1 MPAPRLRHVLTA
13 SLCAA
18 ALWAGACHR
27 ETQPQAVQNTA
38 DRQTSTP
45 PLKNAPGELPQ
56 SNELQ
61 PQPQS
66 VTVPPP
72 AGSAADL
79 SAREQD
85 LTARERELSQRQ
97 AELDARERQIQDGE
111 RTPGKGPATP
121 VPSEPMAPAAPPI
134 AEPRLEPRVV
144 SATVPA
150 GTRLSI
156 ALAGGLSSK
165 SSRVGQRVRARVVS
179 SVREDGVVVIPSG
192 SALLGEVTEAG
203 FPRRLGGRA
212 ILGVRFTDLALPS
225 GATVPIQASYV
236 QQGPNRSRRSAAIV
250 GGTAAGGAI
259 VGHNVNRGN
268 RSRGTLVGALIGAAV
283 GSAVAA
289 NTQGP
294 AVVVPSGSVIHV
306 RLRRSVAVR
315 VAR

>member
-1 MPAPRLRHVLTA
+1 MSTRHLRHVLTV

-27 ETQPQAVQNTA
+27 ETQPQSVQNTA
-38 DRQTSTP
+38 DRQTATP
-45 PLKNAPGELPQ
+45 PLQNAPGG
-56 SNELQ
+56 NELQ

-66 VTVPPP
+66 VTASGVQ
-72 AGSAADL
+72 
-79 SAREQD
+79 EQD
-85 LTARERELSQRQ
+85 LAARERQLDERQ
-97 AELDARERQIQDGE
+97 AELDARERQIE
-111 RTPGKGPATP
+111 RERGTESHPAPSVAPRTVAPAPP
-121 VPSEPMAPAAPPI
+121 VSEPRI
-134 AEPRLEPRVV
+134 T

-156 ALAGGLSSK
+156 ELASGLSSK

-179 SVREDGVVVIPSG
+179 PVREDGAVVIPSG

-203 FPRRLGGRA
+203 FPRRLGGRS
-212 ILGVRFTDLALPS
+212 ILAVRFTDLVLPS
-225 GATVPIQASYV
+225 GATLPVQASYV

-259 VGHNVNRGN
+259 VGHNVNRDN

-289 NTQGP
+289 NTPGP
-294 AVVVPSGSVIHV
+294 PVVIPRDAVIHV
-306 RLRRSVAVR
+306 RLRRPVAVR
-315 VAR
+315 TDR